1 MSDGKL
7 YQHRALNDEGWPIPY
22 ARLRAYVHATT
33 EPAIMFHAAD
43 LRSPTE
49 NPAGADAGGRFA
61 VYLDPSKSY
70 DLRVLSQ
77 DGDPVEPTITIMARG
92 AGERV
97 IERTI
102 FEPAPMPE
110 PAPDPAPSAPDR
122 LAEALQSARDAREAI
137 KAAAAKPKA
146 PEPPAS
152 IANLFTGDRPF
163 AAQALALH
171 TLWKELGHH
180 VQRGTASPEQLHKHE
195 RLSGEIEF
203 ISKHAFE
210 ALG

>member
-7 YQHRALNDEGWPIPY
+7 YQHRALNDEGRPIPY

-77 DGDPVEPTITIMARG
+77 DGDPRRANNHDYGAR
-92 AGERV
+92 R
-97 IERTI
+97 R
-102 FEPAPMPE
+102 
-110 PAPDPAPSAPDR
+110 R
-122 LAEALQSARDAREAI
+122 ARDRAH
-137 KAAAAKPKA
+137 
-146 PEPPAS
+146 
-152 IANLFTGDRPF
+152 NL
-163 AAQALALH
+163 
-171 TLWKELGHH
+171 
-180 VQRGTASPEQLHKHE
+180 
-195 RLSGEIEF
+195 
-203 ISKHAFE
+203 
-210 ALG
+210 